1 MNKNICRLGDWVEW
15 EVLEDFYADVEG
27 GPEKVEKMKRLCAD
41 ADDDASLEGERLR
54 RAEVNHEYLTDR
66 RRKLNREFAWT
77 DENFEKLARLDR
89 RIREL
94 AREIKENFAR
104 TQRDLD
110 GLIANGRDIYKD
122 YQVFA
127 RIEYDPNERE
137 DGKEMPCDD
146 WTRRLLRGYMNARSL
161 DYFSFGDGQEPD
173 GGDGVLDAWGGLEK
187 YGYFV
192 ENGMTFYLH
201 HLIAHEDDSLFSAT
215 DIVAMK
221 PEYFSVTYEVW
232 FYGR

>member
-1 MNKNICRLGDWVEW
+1 MNKNICRLGYRVKW
-15 EVLEDFYADVEG
+15 EVLEAFYADVEG
-27 GPEKVEKMKRLCAD
+27 GPEKVEKMKRLCDD
-41 ADDDASLEGERLR
+41 ADTYDGKRLR
-54 RAEVNHEYLTDR
+54 CAEVNLEYLGDR
-66 RRKLNREFAWT
+66 QSKLNREFAWT

-110 GLIANGRDIYKD
+110 GLIANGRDIYKN
-122 YQVFA
+122 YQVWA
-127 RIEYDPNERE
+127 RIEYDPNDHD

-146 WTRRLLRGYMNARSL
+146 WTRSLLRDYMNARSL
-161 DYFSFGDGQEPD
+161 DCFTFGDGQEPD
-173 GGDGVLDAWGGLEK
+173 GGNGVLDAWGGLEK
-187 YGYFV
+187 YGYFA

-201 HLIAHEDDSLFSAT
+201 GLLDHENDSLYSAA
-215 DIVAMK
+215 DIVALK

-232 FYGR
+232 FYGW